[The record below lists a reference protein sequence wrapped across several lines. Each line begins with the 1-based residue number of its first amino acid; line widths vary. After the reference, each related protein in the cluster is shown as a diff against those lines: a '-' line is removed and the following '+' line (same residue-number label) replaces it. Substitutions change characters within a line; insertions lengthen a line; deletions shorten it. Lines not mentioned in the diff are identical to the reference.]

1 MARFFEQED
10 QHAIVG
16 RHILELASGTGVL
29 GLHLGVMGAQQV
41 VMTDKNSMIQLIQCN
56 IAENKALFAASNTR
70 ATMHA
75 ASLDW
80 FDSTADPIVLAA
92 VPFDTIVMSDVIY
105 EEEIVEPLVHTL
117 RRLCHLHLQHQQ
129 HTISRSAHTDSHSQM
144 NTLCPPPVYL
154 CASHRTERMEDM
166 FFEAVAPWFT
176 VIELSAA
183 VSPVLTKW
191 LNRDAIAIW
200 LLEAR
205 AEKFVDLVD
214 GIGALHPRIDGKES
228 EEEVMEEVVVRKIR
242 DTPRSIDGASSLGHR
257 RSQTSTSA
265 PHPRWK
271 RESAT
276 SGDGKSEMT
285 GNQLEVEEVAKRRE
299 PGEEDKARCKPRS
312 CGMRARSGVAVSIS
326 ESDCGV
332 TVPVM
337 MDGCGRRGGG
347 STGRGEVVRP
357 LDRRGGGSTGEGE
370 VARPLTCTHI
380 EQQHQTEKCRGDIDL
395 EDLD

>member
-1 MARFFEQED
+1 MARFFEEEA

-41 VMTDKNSMIQLIQCN
+41 VMTDKNSMIQLIQRN

-80 FDSTADPIVLAA
+80 FESTADPIVLAA

-129 HTISRSAHTDSHSQM
+129 HTISRSAHTDSRSQI
-144 NTLCPPPVYL
+144 NTLRPPPVYL
-154 CASHRTERMEDM
+154 CASHRTERMENM

-176 VIELSAA
+176 VTELTAA
-183 VSPVLTKW
+183 VNLVLTKW

-228 EEEVMEEVVVRKIR
+228 EQAVIEEVVVRKIR
-242 DTPRSIDGASSLGHR
+242 DTPWSIDGASSLCYR
-257 RSQTSTSA
+257 RCQDCSPPTLET
-265 PHPRWK
+265 RK
-271 RESAT
+271 R
-276 SGDGKSEMT
+276 D
-285 GNQLEVEEVAKRRE
+285 KR
-299 PGEEDKARCKPRS
+299 
-312 CGMRARSGVAVSIS
+312 
-326 ESDCGV
+326 
-332 TVPVM
+332 
-337 MDGCGRRGGG
+337 
-347 STGRGEVVRP
+347 
-357 LDRRGGGSTGEGE
+357 
-370 VARPLTCTHI
+370 
-380 EQQHQTEKCRGDIDL
+380 
-395 EDLD
+395 